1 MAVNKLDISMMEDV
15 GTSANQ
21 LLQRDGSG
29 NIPAVDGSQL
39 TNIDPGF
46 TTSTSDPT
54 ISTNPSG
61 GVGSVWY
68 NKTSGEMYVCTDATA
83 GANVWTNVGGGSGD
97 IPPYAFQGTSYG
109 YTAGD
114 ENSTS
119 NVIDKYSYTSQ
130 ANATDVGDLSTPG
143 GRQGGHKS
151 ETHGWASGGTQNTN
165 NIEKW
170 AFASDGNAVDS
181 NKNLTAAT
189 RFGAGAS
196 CETHGVSGGGAGTG
210 ALNNTID
217 KFSFSNSANA
227 SDIGNLSVQR
237 ERSAG
242 HSSSTHGYM
251 AGGSNFNAGAPFSNV
266 IDKYS
271 FTADGNA
278 TDVGDITTGRS
289 PDGGG
294 ASSET
299 HGFTNGGYHGGNDV
313 TIDKFSFASDG
324 NASDVGD
331 LTVST
336 RHPVTTSS
344 TTHNYAGGGTSGNQI
359 QRHAFASSGNTV
371 DWADLTVA
379 RLQGCGSQV

>member
-1 MAVNKLDISMMEDV
+1 MAYTKVKPLMVTSFPSSRLTGAFGAISGANLTGIGD
-15 GTSANQ
+15 GIDTKSASN
-21 LLQRDGSG
+21 D
-29 NIPAVDGSQL
+29 PAVD
-39 TNIDPGF
+39 
-46 TTSTSDPT
+46 
-54 ISTNPSG
+54 TNPSD
-61 GVGSVWY
+61 GVGHVWL
-68 NKTSGEMYVCTDATA
+68 NKTSGEMFICTDATV
-83 GANVWTNVGGGSGD
+83 GANVWINIGGGEGD
-97 IPPYAFQGTSYG
+97 IPDNSYKFQGTSYG

-151 ETHGWASGGTQNTN
+151 QTHGWASGGTQNTN

-210 ALNNTID
+210 SLNNTID
-217 KFSFSNSANA
+217 KFSFSDSSNA
-227 SDIGNLSVQR
+227 TDIGNLSVQR

-251 AGGSNFNAGAPFSNV
+251 AGGSNFNAAPPFSNV

-271 FTADGNA
+271 FTTDGNA

-299 HGFTNGGYHGGNDV
+299 HGFTNGGYNGGNDV

-324 NASDVGD
+324 NATDVGD

-344 TTHNYAGGGTSGNQI
+344 TTHNYAAGGTSGNQI

-371 DWADLTVA
+371 DWADLTVG
-379 RLQGCGSQV
+379 RLQGCGSQT